1 MKLTLAKVAEL
12 AKQDIREF
20 TALEASNKGIDD
32 LDDLRYA
39 IQRRIVTNRIRR
51 THCEGPFRHLAGCI
65 LTCVCYS
72 TQRLRGAEKSE
83 PFKECPEDVGWP
95 DVLHGPDLP

>member
-20 TALEASNKGIDD
+20 TALEASNKDIDD

-39 IQRRIVTNRIRR
+39 VQMCIVTN
-51 THCEGPFRHLAGCI
+51 
-65 LTCVCYS
+65 
-72 TQRLRGAEKSE
+72 
-83 PFKECPEDVGWP
+83 
-95 DVLHGPDLP
+95 